1 MVEMEFC
8 TYILG
13 LIIVFLIYTWK
24 TLLKYV
30 QVYMELCKIPKL
42 PFKSYPLVGH
52 ALSLPSEPDK
62 FFKAYLKVSEQ
73 LSTEKSLFIFIIL
86 IKMICI
92 YNFDTIA

>member
-1 MVEMEFC
+1 M
-8 TYILG
+8 
-13 LIIVFLIYTWK
+13 YTWK

-73 LSTEKSLFIFIIL
+73 LSTEKSWFIFVILKVYLYKFNII
-86 IKMICI
+86 
-92 YNFDTIA
+92 A